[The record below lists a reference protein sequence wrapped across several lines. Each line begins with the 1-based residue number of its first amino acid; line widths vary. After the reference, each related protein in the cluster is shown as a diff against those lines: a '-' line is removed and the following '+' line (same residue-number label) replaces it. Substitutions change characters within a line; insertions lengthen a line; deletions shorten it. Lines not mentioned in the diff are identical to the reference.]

1 MKACWIIVGVLAA
14 VPACSS
20 SSKEEGATATE
31 GTSAKTT
38 DSPESSAKTDKPLPP
53 KRGAIVEAWKT
64 AGLTATLAAGAG
76 FGKDCSTGTVDKID
90 VVICEYGS
98 ADEAKKAEQPGL
110 DWVGTT
116 TGAAWA
122 SGSLVI
128 AVADRKKSDPHGKT
142 INQLM
147 KSSPK

>member
-1 MKACWIIVGVLAA
+1 MKAQLIILGVLAG
-14 VPACSS
+14 VPAC
-20 SSKEEGATATE
+20 SKEEGASE
-31 GTSAKTT
+31 SGKT
-38 DSPESSAKTDKPLPP
+38 DSPAKTDKLPP
-53 KRGAIVEAWKT
+53 KRGAVVEAWKKS
-64 AGLTATLAAGAG
+64 GLTATLAAGSG
-76 FGKDCSTGTVDKID
+76 FGKDCSIGTVDKID

-98 ADEAKKAEQPGL
+98 ADEAKQAEQPGL
-110 DWVGTT
+110 EWVGTT

>member
-1 MKACWIIVGVLAA
+1 MKAHLIILGVLAG
-14 VPACSS
+14 VPACS
-20 SSKEEGATATE
+20 KEEAATTSE
-31 GTSAKTT
+31 GTAKTS
-38 DSPESSAKTDKPLPP
+38 DSPEAAAKLSE
-53 KRGAIVEAWKT
+53 KRVAVIDAWKKS
-64 AGLTATLAAGAG
+64 GLTATLATGAG
-76 FGKDCSTGTVDKID
+76 FGKDCSIGNVDKID

-110 DWVGTT
+110 EWVGTT
-116 TGAAWA
+116 TGAAWS

>member
-1 MKACWIIVGVLAA
+1 VV
-14 VPACSS
+14 
-20 SSKEEGATATE
+20 
-31 GTSAKTT
+31 
-38 DSPESSAKTDKPLPP
+38 D
-53 KRGAIVEAWKT
+53 AWKKE
-64 AGLTATLAAGAG
+64 GLTATLAAGSG
-76 FGKDCSTGTVDKID
+76 FGKDCSTGTVDKLE

-147 KSSPK
+147 KSAPK

>member
-1 MKACWIIVGVLAA
+1 MKSSCWVVAAVLA
-14 VPACSS
+14 VGCS
-20 SSKEEGATATE
+20 KDGGTPTAE

-38 DSPESSAKTDKPLPP
+38 DDTKADQPAISPARQAVVD
-53 KRGAIVEAWKT
+53 AWSK
-64 AGLTATLAAGAG
+64 AGLTTSALASTKG
-76 FGKDCSTGTVDKID
+76 FGKDCSAGTVDKLE
-90 VVICEYGS
+90 VVICEYAS
-98 ADEAKKAEQPGL
+98 ADEAKQAEQPGL
-110 DWVGTT
+110 AWVGGT

-128 AVADRKKSDPHGKT
+128 AVADRKKADPHGKT

>member
-1 MKACWIIVGVLAA
+1 MKWLIMIGLLAS
-14 VPACSS
+14 ACSKDESGAS
-20 SSKEEGATATE
+20 SAE
-31 GTSAKTT
+31 GTTASTKAT
-38 DSPESSAKTDKPLPP
+38 DDNADKGMSEARSSV
-53 KRGAIVEAWKT
+53 VEAWKK
-64 AGLTATLAAGAG
+64 AGLSASALTASTA
-76 FGKDCSTGTVDKID
+76 FGKECSAGTVDKIE

-110 DWVGTT
+110 AWVGST

-147 KSSPK
+147 KSTPK

>member
-1 MKACWIIVGVLAA
+1 MKASWILLGVLVACGGKDEAA
-14 VPACSS
+14 
-20 SSKEEGATATE
+20 
-31 GTSAKTT
+31 
-38 DSPESSAKTDKPLPP
+38 SPEATKPTDDTAKPLSE
-53 KRGAIVEAWKT
+53 AQQSVVAAWKK
-64 AGLTATLAAGAG
+64 AGIDTTLKASTG
-76 FGKDCSTGTVDKID
+76 FGKDCSAGTIDKLE

-110 DWVGTT
+110 EWVGTT

-128 AVADRKKSDPHGKT
+128 AVADRKKTDPHGKT

-147 KSSPK
+147 KSTPK